1 MGGAGDFWGRG
12 MNVPA
17 GTGPDDV
24 SSSADNLRQEIRLAV
39 VMTGGVSLCI
49 WMGGIARELN
59 LLLHSGNKA
68 SELAQRVQGCYQSLL
83 DLLSADVSVDVL
95 SGTSAGGINAAILGL
110 ANVHDADIG
119 SLRELWL
126 DQGAFDT
133 LLRDPGDSPTPSL
146 LQGDGQLLT
155 GLRKALQ
162 TITAP
167 VPGASPAGA
176 AAADRPT
183 DVFIT
188 TTFLTGEPSRFV
200 DDYNTLVSDVDHHGL
215 FHFGTDQLAADGAAD
230 QLALAGRCTAS
241 FPVAFEPSHLTIG
254 PDSCDQLH
262 PDMTDLSNAT
272 SSCFVADGGL
282 LANRPIAAA
291 VRAVFDR
298 PADQEVRRILLYVVP
313 TAAPTAIPV
322 DATMPLLGAALL
334 RDLSAM
340 TSQAI
345 STDLAGIR
353 AHNESV
359 RVRIDTYR
367 QLAAIADR
375 VTGRLVTRAMYEQYR
390 RRVSDGQ
397 AGLLVEEALRQLDPS
412 AIPLDDDA
420 PNPTAGER
428 TSRLRAAVAAD
439 LADALPGEVP
449 APGDFGAVGQLGR
462 RGYDA
467 AKTITL
473 ALINR
478 AYLAVPDLDQRQ
490 GLARARGAVHA
501 ALPAP
506 SAAALDLTGIV
517 RSALPGRP
525 LSTSLAEHWAAAQQS
540 AAELAEGW
548 RLLSEA
554 VAEATPLLAGLLP
567 ADDPMLEY
575 LGQDPDV
582 IASRLAQLHIAHAAL
597 LPDTALADQP
607 LELIQV
613 SADTGTDL
621 DPRNQATQKL
631 TGLQLHHFGAFYKYS
646 WRANDWMWGRLDG
659 AGWIVHALLDPQRL
673 RTLQRL
679 DDDPASYGQRL
690 VSQLSVIA
698 GATADGG
705 AGQSAGAQVPPA
717 VQTELDALW
726 RADQPPLTSLPETAK
741 WVAAG
746 IQRIILAE
754 ELPCVAQQI
763 RVDQK
768 AKASVN
774 PAARAFLAAMD
785 NPAAGVQATLAACQ
799 VSAETLAGEKDSR
812 LFANTFKQTAMVA
825 IAALEGSG
833 VIPAL
838 AEPGLK
844 VLKLELE
851 FTPAGLLVKS
861 ADFAHRL

>member
-1 MGGAGDFWGRG
+1 VDVSAD
-12 MNVPA
+12 
-17 GTGPDDV
+17 TSSDDV
-24 SSSADNLRQEIRLAV
+24 SGSADNLRQEIRLAV

-49 WMGGIARELN
+49 WMGGVARELN
-59 LLLHSGNKA
+59 LLLHSGNNA
-68 SELAQRVQGCYQSLL
+68 SELARRVQGCYQRLL

-110 ANVHDADIG
+110 ANVHNSDIG

-126 DQGAFDT
+126 DQGALDI
-133 LLRDPGDSPTPSL
+133 LLRDPKDSPTPSL
-146 LQGDGQLLT
+146 LKGDEQLLV
-155 GLRKALQ
+155 GLRRALE

-167 VPGASPAGA
+167 VPGASPAD
-176 AAADRPT
+176 AADPRPT

-188 TTFLTGEPSRFV
+188 TTFLAGEPSRFV
-200 DDYNTLVSDVDHHGL
+200 DDYDTLVSDVDHHGL
-215 FHFGTDQLAADGAAD
+215 FQFGTDQLAAAGAAD

-282 LANRPIAAA
+282 LANRPIAPA

-298 PADQEVRRILLYVVP
+298 PANQEVRRILLYVVP
-313 TAAPTAIPV
+313 TAAPTAIPT

-345 STDLAGIR
+345 LADLAGIR
-353 AHNESV
+353 AYNESV
-359 RVRIDTYR
+359 RVRIDTYL

-375 VTGRLVTRAMYEQYR
+375 VTGRLVTQAMYEQYL

-397 AGLLVEEALRQLDPS
+397 ADLLVEEALRQLDPS

-420 PNPTAGER
+420 PNQTAGER
-428 TSRLRAAVAAD
+428 TSRLRARVAAD
-439 LADALPGEVP
+439 LAMALPPVVP
-449 APGDFGAVGQLGR
+449 APGDFDALGQLGR

-478 AYLAVPDLDQRQ
+478 AYLAVPDRGQRQ

-506 SAAALDLTGIV
+506 SAASLDLTGIV
-517 RSALPGRP
+517 RSALPGQP
-525 LSTSLAEHWAAAQQS
+525 LSDSLADQWSATQQT
-540 AAELAEGW
+540 AAELADGW
-548 RLLSEA
+548 RLLTSVLAEA
-554 VAEATPLLAGLLP
+554 VPLLAALLP

-575 LGQDPDV
+575 LGQDPDM
-582 IASRLAQLHIAHAAL
+582 IASRIAQLHIAHTVL
-597 LPDTALADQP
+597 LPDTGLADQP

-613 SADTGTDL
+613 SADTATDL

-659 AGWIVHALLDPQRL
+659 AGWLVHALLDPRRL

-679 DDDPASYGQRL
+679 DDDPATYGQRL
-690 VSQLSVIA
+690 ISQLSGIA
-698 GATADGG
+698 NTTPDGG
-705 AGQSAGAQVPPA
+705 AGQPADAQVPAA

-746 IQRIILAE
+746 IQRLILAE
-754 ELPCVAQQI
+754 ELPCVAEQI
-763 RVDQK
+763 RVDEK

-774 PAARAFLAAMD
+774 SAARAFLATMD
-785 NPAAGVQATLAACQ
+785 NPADDVKARLAACQ
-799 VSAETLAGEKDSR
+799 VSAETLAGEKDSP
-812 LFANTFKQTAMVA
+812 LFATTFKHTALVA
-825 IAALEGSG
+825 IVALEESG
-833 VIPAL
+833 VIPAV
-838 AEPGLK
+838 AKPGLK
-844 VLKLELE
+844 TMKLALE
-851 FTPAGLLVKS
+851 SFPGGLLVRT
-861 ADFAHRL
+861 ADFTHRL

>member
-1 MGGAGDFWGRG
+1 
-12 MNVPA
+12 MNVPSDI
-17 GTGPDDV
+17 GSDDV
-24 SSSADNLRQEIRLAV
+24 SSSVDNLRQEIRLAV

-68 SELAQRVQGCYQSLL
+68 SELAKRVQGCYQSLL

-110 ANVHDADIG
+110 ANVHNSDIG

-126 DQGAFDT
+126 DQGAFDI
-133 LLRDPGDSPTPSL
+133 LLRDPKDSPTPSL
-146 LQGDGQLLT
+146 LKGDEQLLV

-167 VPGASPAGA
+167 VPGASPA
-176 AAADRPT
+176 AAADPRPT

-188 TTFLTGEPSRFV
+188 TTFLAGEPSRFV
-200 DDYNTLVSDVDHHGL
+200 DDYDTLVSDVDHHGL
-215 FHFGTDQLAADGAAD
+215 FYFGSDQLAAAGAAD

-241 FPVAFEPSHLTIG
+241 FPLAFEPSHLTIG

-282 LANRPIAAA
+282 LANRPIAQA

-298 PADQEVRRILLYVVP
+298 PANQEVRRILLYVVP
-313 TAAPTAIPV
+313 TAAPTAIPT
-322 DATMPLLGAALL
+322 DTTMPLLGAALL

-345 STDLAGIR
+345 SADLAGIR

-375 VTGRLVTRAMYEQYR
+375 VTGRLATPDMYEQYL

-397 AGLLVEEALRQLDPS
+397 AGLLVEEALRLDVS

-420 PNPTAGER
+420 PNTTAGER
-428 TSRLRAAVAAD
+428 TSRLRAKVAAD
-439 LADALPGEVP
+439 LLASLPSEIPAQGDFDAL
-449 APGDFGAVGQLGR
+449 GQLGR

-467 AKTITL
+467 AKTMAL

-478 AYLAVPDLDQRQ
+478 AYLPGPDRDQRQ
-490 GLARARGAVHA
+490 GLAVPDRDQRQGLAWARGAVHA

-506 SAAALDLTGIV
+506 SIASLDLTGIV
-517 RSALPGRP
+517 RSALPGQP
-525 LSTSLAEHWAAAQQS
+525 LSTSLADRWAAVQQS
-540 AAELAEGW
+540 AAELADGW
-548 RLLSEA
+548 RRLTSA
-554 VAEATPLLAGLLP
+554 VAEAVPLLAALLP
-567 ADDPMLEY
+567 VDDPMLEY

-582 IASRLAQLHIAHAAL
+582 IASRMAQLHIAHTVL
-597 LPDTALADQP
+597 LPDTGLADQP

-613 SADTGTDL
+613 SADTATDL

-659 AGWIVHALLDPQRL
+659 AGWLVHALLDPRRL
-673 RTLQRL
+673 RTLKQL
-679 DDDPASYGQRL
+679 DDDPTTYGQRL
-690 VSQLSVIA
+690 ISQLSVIA
-698 GATADGG
+698 GATPDGG
-705 AGQSAGAQVPPA
+705 PGQPADAQVPAA

-726 RADQPPLTSLPETAK
+726 REGQPPPTSLPETAK

-746 IQRIILAE
+746 IQRFILAE
-754 ELPCVAQQI
+754 ELPCIAEQI
-763 RVDQK
+763 LVDEK

-774 PAARAFLAAMD
+774 SEARAFLAAMD
-785 NPAAGVQATLAACQ
+785 NPADDVKARLAACQ
-799 VSAETLAGEKDSR
+799 VSAETLAGEKDSP
-812 LFANTFKQTAMVA
+812 LFASTFKHTALIA
-825 IAALEGSG
+825 IVALEESG
-833 VIPAL
+833 VIPAV
-838 AEPGLK
+838 AKPGLK
-844 VLKLELE
+844 TMKLALE
-851 FTPAGLLVKS
+851 SLPGGLLVRTT
-861 ADFAHRL
+861 DFIHRL

>member
-1 MGGAGDFWGRG
+1 MSVSADTGAEDI
-12 MNVPA
+12 
-17 GTGPDDV
+17 
-24 SSSADNLRQEIRLAV
+24 SSSADDLRQEIRLAV

-59 LLLHSGNKA
+59 LLLHSGDKA
-68 SELAQRVQGCYQSLL
+68 SPLAKQVQGYYQRLL

-110 ANVHDADIG
+110 ANVHDADLG
-119 SLRELWL
+119 LLRELWL
-126 DQGAFDT
+126 DQGAFGI
-133 LLRDPGDSPTPSL
+133 LLRDPDATPTPSL
-146 LQGDGQLLT
+146 LKGDEQLLM

-162 TITAP
+162 GITAP
-167 VPGASPAGA
+167 APGANPAGA
-176 AAADRPT
+176 AGSSAGAGARHT

-188 TTFLTGEPSRFV
+188 TTFLAGEPSRFV

-215 FHFGTDQLAADGAAD
+215 FHFGTDELAAPGAAD

-241 FPVAFEPSHLTIG
+241 FPMAFEPSHLTIG
-254 PDSCDQLH
+254 PDACDQVH
-262 PDMTDLSNAT
+262 PDMTGLSNA
-272 SSCFVADGGL
+272 SSSRFVADGGL

-291 VRAVFDR
+291 VRAVYDR

-313 TAAPTAIPV
+313 TAAPTAIPA
-322 DATMPLLGAALL
+322 DAEMPLLGAALL

-345 STDLAGIR
+345 SADLAGIR

-359 RVRIDTYR
+359 RVRIDTYL

-375 VTGRLVTRAMYEQYR
+375 VTGRLATQSMYEQYR

-397 AGLLVEEALRQLDPS
+397 AGLLVEEALRQLDPA

-420 PNPTAGER
+420 PNGTAGER
-428 TSRLRAAVAAD
+428 TSRLRARVTAD
-439 LADALPGEVP
+439 LAMALPAEVP
-449 APGDFGAVGQLGR
+449 APGDYEALGQLGR

-467 AKTITL
+467 AKTIAL
-473 ALINR
+473 SLINR
-478 AYLAVPDLDQRQ
+478 AYLAVPDRDQRH
-490 GLARARGAVHA
+490 GLAQARSKVHR

-506 SAAALDLTGIV
+506 SAASLDLTGIV
-517 RSALPGRP
+517 RSALPGQP
-525 LSTSLAEHWAAAQQS
+525 LSASLTEAWSSAQQS
-540 AAELAEGW
+540 PAALAAGW
-548 RLLSEA
+548 QQLASA
-554 VAEATPLLAGLLP
+554 VAEAGPLLDALLP

-597 LPDTALADQP
+597 LPDTGLADQP

-613 SADTGTDL
+613 SADTATNL
-621 DPRNQATQKL
+621 DPRNQASQKL

-659 AGWIVHALLDPQRL
+659 AGWIVHALLDPRRL

-690 VSQLSVIA
+690 ASQLSVIA
-698 GATADGG
+698 GATADGP
-705 AGQSAGAQVPPA
+705 GQAAGAQVPAA

-726 RADQPPLTSLPETAK
+726 DQDQPPPTSLPETAK

-763 RVDQK
+763 QVDQK

-774 PAARAFLAAMD
+774 PAAHAFLAAMD
-785 NPAAGVQATLAACQ
+785 NPAAGVQARLAACQ
-799 VSAETLAGEKDSR
+799 VSAETIGGEKHSP
-812 LFANTFKQTAMVA
+812 LFADTFKQTALVA
-825 IAALEGSG
+825 ISALEGAG
-833 VIPAL
+833 LIPKL

-844 VLKLELE
+844 ALKLELKV
-851 FTPAGLLVKS
+851 TPAGLLVKS
-861 ADFAHRL
+861 ADFTHLL

>member
-1 MGGAGDFWGRG
+1 
-12 MNVPA
+12 
-17 GTGPDDV
+17 
-24 SSSADNLRQEIRLAV
+24 
-39 VMTGGVSLCI
+39 MTGGVSLCI
-49 WMGGIARELN
+49 WMGGVARELN
-59 LLLHSGNKA
+59 LLLHSGNNA
-68 SELAQRVQGCYQSLL
+68 SELARRVQGCYQRLL

-110 ANVHDADIG
+110 ANVHNSDIG

-126 DQGAFDT
+126 DQGAFDI
-133 LLRDPGDSPTPSL
+133 LLRDPKDSPTPSL
-146 LQGDGQLLT
+146 LKGDEQLLV
-155 GLRKALQ
+155 GLRKALE

-167 VPGASPAGA
+167 VPGASPAD
-176 AAADRPT
+176 AADPRPT

-188 TTFLTGEPSRFV
+188 TTFLAGEPSRFV
-200 DDYNTLVSDVDHHGL
+200 DDYDTLVSDVDHHGL
-215 FHFGTDQLAADGAAD
+215 FQFGTDQLAAAGAAD

-282 LANRPIAAA
+282 LANRPIASA

-298 PADQEVRRILLYVVP
+298 PANQEVRRILLYVVP
-313 TAAPTAIPV
+313 TAAPTAIPT

-345 STDLAGIR
+345 LTDLAGIR
-353 AHNESV
+353 AYNESV
-359 RVRIDTYR
+359 RVRIDTYL

-375 VTGRLVTRAMYEQYR
+375 VTGRLVTQAMYEQYL

-397 AGLLVEEALRQLDPS
+397 ADLLVEEALRQLDPS

-420 PNPTAGER
+420 PNQTAGER
-428 TSRLRAAVAAD
+428 TSRLRARVAAD
-439 LADALPGEVP
+439 LAMALPPVVP
-449 APGDFGAVGQLGR
+449 APGDFDALGQLGR

-478 AYLAVPDLDQRQ
+478 AYLAVPDRGQRQ

-506 SAAALDLTGIV
+506 SAASLDLTGII
-517 RSALPGRP
+517 RSALPGQP
-525 LSTSLAEHWAAAQQS
+525 LSDSLADQWSATQQT
-540 AAELAEGW
+540 AAELADGW
-548 RLLSEA
+548 RLLTSVLAEA
-554 VAEATPLLAGLLP
+554 VPLLAALLP

-575 LGQDPDV
+575 LGQDPDM
-582 IASRLAQLHIAHAAL
+582 IASRIAQLHIAHTVL
-597 LPDTALADQP
+597 LPDTGLADQP

-613 SADTGTDL
+613 SADTATDL

-659 AGWIVHALLDPQRL
+659 AGWLVHALLDPRRL

-679 DDDPASYGQRL
+679 DDDPATYGQRL
-690 VSQLSVIA
+690 ISQLSGIA
-698 GATADGG
+698 NTTPDGG
-705 AGQSAGAQVPPA
+705 AGQPADAQVPAA

-746 IQRIILAE
+746 IQRLILAE
-754 ELPCVAQQI
+754 ELPCVAEQI
-763 RVDQK
+763 RVDEK

-774 PAARAFLAAMD
+774 SAARAFLATMD
-785 NPAAGVQATLAACQ
+785 NPADDVKARLAACQ
-799 VSAETLAGEKDSR
+799 VSAETLAGEKDSP
-812 LFANTFKQTAMVA
+812 LFATTFKHTALVA
-825 IAALEGSG
+825 IVALEESG
-833 VIPAL
+833 VIPAV
-838 AEPGLK
+838 AKPGLK
-844 VLKLELE
+844 TMKLALE
-851 FTPAGLLVKS
+851 SLPGGLLVRT
-861 ADFAHRL
+861 ADFTHRL